1 MPENNEHVFF
11 VDDDLIEKLM
21 RGDAPGDSA
30 RNKRAAASPSLGKAV
45 KLASEGKLNDAIKE
59 LERAAERGE
68 NPSEVYTGLGHLRF
82 EQQNWAE
89 AANCY
94 SKAAAADPKHRSAHY
109 NRGLCLER
117 QEKFEDAAKA
127 FEAALAFD
135 PKRWQAQLGR
145 GLCLLQLGKSAEA
158 LECFQNA
165 LKENPA
171 HEQALFGKSVA
182 LHQLGRLD
190 DAFEGYRKLL
200 ASQSNPAA

>member
-109 NRGLCLER
+109 NRGLCL
-117 QEKFEDAAKA
+117 
-127 FEAALAFD
+127 
-135 PKRWQAQLGR
+135 
-145 GLCLLQLGKSAEA
+145 LQLGKSAEA

-171 HEQALFGKSVA
+171 QEQALFGKSVA
-182 LHQLGRLD
+182 LQQLGRLD
-190 DAFEGYRKLL
+190 DAFEGYR
-200 ASQSNPAA
+200 